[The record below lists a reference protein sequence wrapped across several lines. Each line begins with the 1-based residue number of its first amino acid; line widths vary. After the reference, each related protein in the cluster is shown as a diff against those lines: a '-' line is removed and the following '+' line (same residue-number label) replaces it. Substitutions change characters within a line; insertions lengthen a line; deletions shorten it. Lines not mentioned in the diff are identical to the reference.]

1 MNIQLTPRQHRAVES
16 LTVCTS
22 IPSAAKHAGVG
33 KRTLYRWLQQ
43 EEFQSAVRRVRQLS
57 LTQLAT
63 HLQHMAGRGAGTLN
77 EIMEDKNATSAS
89 RVSAARYSMEMFY
102 KAATLEDI
110 MERLMTVEKRQKEEA
125 RYG

>member
-16 LTVCTS
+16 LVVCTS

-33 KRTLYRWLQQ
+33 KRTLYRWLQE

-63 HLQHMAGRGAGTLN
+63 HFQHMAGRAAGTLD

-89 RVSAARYSMEMFY
+89 RVSAARYSVEMFY
-102 KAATLEDI
+102 KAATLWACP
-110 MERLMTVEKRQKEEA
+110 L
-125 RYG
+125 G